1 MILYDFAV
9 CVMVSIVL
17 ICTGEVCVLKIV
29 NAYLRA
35 KVVPLEQRMKASS
48 RVMAETNWK
57 RYGFSERRF

>member
-1 MILYDFAV
+1 MGKKKKRIKELEQ
-9 CVMVSIVL
+9 
-17 ICTGEVCVLKIV
+17 EVCVLKIV